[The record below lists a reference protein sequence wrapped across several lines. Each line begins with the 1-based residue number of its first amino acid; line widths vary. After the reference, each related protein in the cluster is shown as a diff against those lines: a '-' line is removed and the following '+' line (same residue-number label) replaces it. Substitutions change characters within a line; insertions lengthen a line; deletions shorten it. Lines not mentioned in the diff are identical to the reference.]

1 MDFAWVA
8 QDDSNAIQN
17 SIVDAKGDLIA
28 ATANDTPARLAV
40 GANGETLV
48 ADSSTSTGL
57 RYQGSQA
64 AGKNV
69 VINGNFDIWQRGTSF
84 NVVNATAYTA
94 DRFVATGVNNMTI
107 SRQTT
112 GIPAGSQYCLRM
124 ASNFTNSVADFF
136 QYIETANVV
145 PLQGQTVT
153 LSALVRKNA
162 SNTAGAYVYVAK
174 SATVDAGSGATWTI
188 ISSVVVPTGSLPTGT
203 GSADWFK
210 TSLNVAIP
218 NDGTANSLRVYI
230 STSAQIVSGAYME
243 IAQVQ
248 LELGSVATSFARAG
262 ATIQG
267 ELDACM
273 RYYYRSVTNGTASTW
288 FASGFAFNS
297 TRLLAFFKL
306 PVRMR
311 VNPTSIETSGT
322 AADYW
327 VVVGT
332 TVSTATSVPT
342 LDTSNWDNV
351 LLNLNTTGLT
361 AGQGGLLGANSTNNA
376 YIGFNAEL

>member
-1 MDFAWVA
+1 
-8 QDDSNAIQN
+8 
-17 SIVDAKGDLIA
+17 
-28 ATANDTPARLAV
+28 
-40 GANGETLV
+40 
-48 ADSSTSTGL
+48 
-57 RYQGSQA
+57 
-64 AGKNV
+64 
-69 VINGNFDIWQRGTSF
+69 
-84 NVVNATAYTA
+84 
-94 DRFVATGVNNMTI
+94 
-107 SRQTT
+107 
-112 GIPAGSQYCLRM
+112 M

>member
-1 MDFAWVA
+1 MATTTPNYGWTVPT
-8 QDDSNAIQN
+8 S
-17 SIVDAKGDLIA
+17 SDLVKNG
-28 ATANDTPARLAV
+28 ATAI
-40 GANGETLV
+40 ETLG
-48 ADSSTSTGL
+48 DSVDESLWNSG
-57 RYQGSQA
+57 YGQ
-64 AGKNV
+64 AGKNKI
-69 VINGNFDIWQRGTSF
+69 INGDFTINQRAFTTTTTNGAYGFDRWTNALTTGGGTVTFSAQTFTLGAAPVAGYESTNFYRCVTSGQVNTDARATFRQNIESVKTFAGQTITVSFYAKAATGTPNLNVEILQVFGSGGSPSAEVSTVGTKQAITTSWARYSWTIAVPSISGKTIGTSGGDMLRLNIWASAGSTRNAESGTLGIQNNPFDIWAVQAEYGST
-84 NVVNATAYTA
+84 ATPFQT
-94 DRFVATGVNNMTI
+94 ATG
-107 SRQTT
+107 
-112 GIPAGSQYCLRM
+112 
-124 ASNFTNSVADFF
+124 
-136 QYIETANVV
+136 
-145 PLQGQTVT
+145 
-153 LSALVRKNA
+153 
-162 SNTAGAYVYVAK
+162 
-174 SATVDAGSGATWTI
+174 
-188 ISSVVVPTGSLPTGT
+188 
-203 GSADWFK
+203 
-210 TSLNVAIP
+210 
-218 NDGTANSLRVYI
+218 
-230 STSAQIVSGAYME
+230 
-243 IAQVQ
+243 
-248 LELGSVATSFARAG
+248 
-262 ATIQG
+262 TIQG

-288 FASGFAFNS
+288 FASGFAYNS

>member
-1 MDFAWVA
+1 MATTTPNYGWTVPT
-8 QDDSNAIQN
+8 S
-17 SIVDAKGDLIA
+17 SDLVKNG
-28 ATANDTPARLAV
+28 ATAI
-40 GANGETLV
+40 ETLG
-48 ADSSTSTGL
+48 DSVDESLWNSG
-57 RYQGSQA
+57 YGQ
-64 AGKNV
+64 AGKNKI
-69 VINGNFDIWQRGTSF
+69 INGDFTINQRAFTTTTTNGAYGFDRWTNALTTGGGTVTFSAQTFTLGAAPVAGYESTNFYRCVTSGQVNTDARATFRQNIESVKTFAGQTITVSFYAKAATGTPNLNVEILQVFGSGGSPSAEVSTVGTKQAITTSWARYSWTIAVPSISGKTIGTSGGDMLRLNIWASAGSTRNAESGTLGIQNNTFDIWGVQAEYGST
-84 NVVNATAYTA
+84 ATPFQT
-94 DRFVATGVNNMTI
+94 ATG
-107 SRQTT
+107 
-112 GIPAGSQYCLRM
+112 
-124 ASNFTNSVADFF
+124 
-136 QYIETANVV
+136 
-145 PLQGQTVT
+145 T
-153 LSALVRKNA
+153 L
-162 SNTAGAYVYVAK
+162 
-174 SATVDAGSGATWTI
+174 
-188 ISSVVVPTGSLPTGT
+188 
-203 GSADWFK
+203 
-210 TSLNVAIP
+210 
-218 NDGTANSLRVYI
+218 
-230 STSAQIVSGAYME
+230 
-243 IAQVQ
+243 
-248 LELGSVATSFARAG
+248 
-262 ATIQG
+262 QG

-288 FASGFAFNS
+288 FASGFAYNS

>member
-1 MDFAWVA
+1 MATTTPNYGWTVPT
-8 QDDSNAIQN
+8 S
-17 SIVDAKGDLIA
+17 SDLVKNG
-28 ATANDTPARLAV
+28 ATAI
-40 GANGETLV
+40 ETLG
-48 ADSSTSTGL
+48 DSVDESLWNSG
-57 RYQGSQA
+57 YGQ
-64 AGKNV
+64 AGKNKI
-69 VINGNFDIWQRGTSF
+69 INGDFTINQRAFTTTTTNGAYGFDRWTNALTTGGGTVTFSAQTFTLGAAPVAGYESTNFYRCVTSGQVNTDARATFRQNIESVKTFAGQTITVSFYAKAATGTPNLNVEILQVFGSGGSPSAEVSTVGTKQAITTSWARYSWTIAVPSISGKTIGTSGGDMLRLNIWASAGSTRNAESGTLGIQNNTFDIWGVQAEYGST
-84 NVVNATAYTA
+84 ATPFQT
-94 DRFVATGVNNMTI
+94 ATG
-107 SRQTT
+107 
-112 GIPAGSQYCLRM
+112 
-124 ASNFTNSVADFF
+124 
-136 QYIETANVV
+136 
-145 PLQGQTVT
+145 
-153 LSALVRKNA
+153 
-162 SNTAGAYVYVAK
+162 
-174 SATVDAGSGATWTI
+174 
-188 ISSVVVPTGSLPTGT
+188 
-203 GSADWFK
+203 
-210 TSLNVAIP
+210 
-218 NDGTANSLRVYI
+218 
-230 STSAQIVSGAYME
+230 
-243 IAQVQ
+243 
-248 LELGSVATSFARAG
+248 
-262 ATIQG
+262 TIQG

-288 FASGFAFNS
+288 FASGFAYNS